1 MSLSEQ
7 DLDAIGRLMD
17 QKLSAVQAQD
27 RRRRRFWLWFWIVV
41 TVGSSIASWFALE
54 KLIARAQDEVARINI
69 EFSESKLAYQRAL
82 EENQKLR
89 EERAKAEKAVAYDTT
104 KTQAQHEA
112 GLLGDMISLFAAK
125 DEFSKKYENADLT
138 DPKVMEAY
146 AQDLNKIMDKG
157 LNPLGQIVLR
167 NTDPAHNTPDE
178 KMRTDS
184 ATPGGA
190 VREPT
195 AAPELKPTP

>member
-17 QKLSAVQAQD
+17 QKMQAAEA
-27 RRRRRFWLWFWIVV
+27 RNRTRWRWFIWI
-41 TVGSSIASWFALE
+41 SIALLVASSALSWWLGE
-54 KLIARAQDEVARINI
+54 KLWAKLQDEVARINI

-82 EENQKLR
+82 EENQQLR
-89 EERAKAEKAVAYDTT
+89 DERAKAEKAVHYDTT
-104 KTQAQHEA
+104 KTQADHEA
-112 GLLGDMISLFAAK
+112 GLIGDMISLFAAK

-167 NTDPAHNTPDE
+167 NTDPAHNTQDE
-178 KMRTDS
+178 KMRQDS

-195 AAPELKPTP
+195 AAPELKP